1 MNRNFVA
8 SLAAML
14 PVVSLASWAADDG
27 AALYK
32 KKCAGCH
39 GEQWVRLAV
48 TVPLKC
54 PSRPKPPPGSTSSLQ
69 MDLRV
74 SQSEL
79 RKKEIHVVSDA
90 IAKLMADS
98 PHTI

>member
-14 PVVSLASWAADDG
+14 LVVSLASWAADDG

-39 GEQWVRLAV
+39 GANGEGKPA
-48 TVPLKC
+48 LKA
-54 PSRPKPPPGSTSSLQ
+54 PALKGTSLEANQIVEHITKGESGS
-69 MDLRV
+69 
-74 SQSEL
+74 
-79 RKKEIHVVSDA
+79 KA
-90 IAKLMADS
+90 
-98 PHTI
+98 

>member
-14 PVVSLASWAADDG
+14 LGVSLASWAADDG

-39 GEQWVRLAV
+39 GANG
-48 TVPLKC
+48 K
-54 PSRPKPPPGSTSSLQ
+54 
-69 MDLRV
+69 
-74 SQSEL
+74 
-79 RKKEIHVVSDA
+79 
-90 IAKLMADS
+90 AKL
-98 PHTI
+98 P